1 MLCCGTVRQEGV
13 DRCDSGKC
21 VKHSMADCWCVV
33 SLTVS
38 PKMYSEVRNG
48 TLIYHAD
55 SQPTKL
61 TRTDEL
67 KNTVSVFVC

>member
-1 MLCCGTVRQEGV
+1 MTVDATIFAVELL
-13 DRCDSGKC
+13 DRRGWIDVTPAGKC

-48 TLIYHAD
+48 ALKYTRRLAAD
-55 SQPTKL
+55 Q
-61 TRTDEL
+61 TD
-67 KNTVSVFVC
+67 TH